1 MKNISFKLN
10 DFQYTINNKL
20 TLIQACL
27 KNKVDVPRFCFHE
40 KLSIAGNCRM
50 CLVEDLK
57 QVKPLASCAI
67 NVSDS
72 MNIYTNTLKVKKAR
86 ESVLE
91 FLLANHP
98 LDCPICDQGGECDLQ
113 DQSLVFGSD
122 RGRFYEF
129 KRSVEDKDCGP
140 LIKTVMN
147 RCIHCTRC
155 VRFSNEVAGVNV
167 LGITGRGAKMEIG
180 FYIENL
186 MSSELSGNII
196 DLCPVGALTSKPF
209 AFTSRPWELK
219 SFNSIDILDSMHSN
233 IRIDVRGTKIM
244 RILPRVNIEINEDW
258 ITDKI
263 RFSYDSFRRQ
273 RLYDPMLRLGG
284 EFIKISWK
292 KAFFYAKANFL
303 NAIRAGWS
311 SFVPLRGF
319 VGDYVDLETLYVF
332 KKFLSLNG
340 SVLPLS
346 TIRNFDFP
354 SSYAFNLP
362 LTSLHK
368 SDLCLLVGVNLR
380 IDLPLLNSRI
390 KALVAKNLLPVFIL
404 GFYSNF
410 NYFVKHISS
419 SQTTFLAIFEGSHW
433 LSSKLSKGS
442 SKYPLV
448 ITSSASFFSVSSV
461 MPVLLRYTNLFSKN
475 WIGLNFIPEFSS
487 FVPASELG
495 LVSKHGQNSNL
506 LNFSFDILLNFDGSL
521 PVKDPSASF
530 FRVYQGH
537 HGDVNSQNCELIL
550 PSTSFIEK
558 NSFFSNLSRVVQKS
572 KKVLFN
578 PGNSRDDWKILNSL
592 VEVFGF
598 SSFKVANSFELLSFI
613 SSTSPFVLYKG
624 NGISVFSS
632 FFANN
637 LLLSSTYC
645 HLKNFTSTNNNYYL
659 NDSITRNSKVM
670 SLCATKFKSKNY
682 NFFIV

>member
-448 ITSSASFFSVSSV
+448 IASSASFFSVSSV

>member
-98 LDCPICDQGGECDLQ
+98 LDCPVCDQGGECDLQ

-155 VRFSNEVAGVNV
+155 VRFSNEIAGVNV

-419 SQTTFLAIFEGSHW
+419 SQTTFLAILEGSHW

-448 ITSSASFFSVSSV
+448 IASSASFFSVSSV
-461 MPVLLRYTNLFSKN
+461 MRALLHYTNLFSKN

-632 FFANN
+632 FFPNN

>member
-27 KNKVDVPRFCFHE
+27 KNRVDVPRFCFHE

-448 ITSSASFFSVSSV
+448 IASSASFFSVSSV

-506 LNFSFDILLNFDGSL
+506 LNFSFDILLNFDRSL

-613 SSTSPFVLYKG
+613 SSTSPLVLYKG

>member
-98 LDCPICDQGGECDLQ
+98 LDCPVCDQGGECDLQ

-155 VRFSNEVAGVNV
+155 VRFSNEIAGVNV

-419 SQTTFLAIFEGSHW
+419 SQTTFLAILEGSHW

-448 ITSSASFFSVSSV
+448 IASSASFFSVSSV
-461 MPVLLRYTNLFSKN
+461 MPALLHYTNLFSKN

-632 FFANN
+632 FFPNN

>member
-27 KNKVDVPRFCFHE
+27 KNRVDVPRFCFHE

-448 ITSSASFFSVSSV
+448 IASSASFFSVSSV

-521 PVKDPSASF
+521 PVKDLSASF

-613 SSTSPFVLYKG
+613 SSTSPFVLYRG

>member
-419 SQTTFLAIFEGSHW
+419 SQTTFLAILEGSHW

-448 ITSSASFFSVSSV
+448 IASSASFFSVSSV

-521 PVKDPSASF
+521 PVKDPSTSF